1 MSEAELLTSIREV
14 LLNTFQER
22 DQDIDIYNVD
32 MDTDLIEQ
40 LSINSILVIEIL
52 VRLENI
58 LDIEFD
64 DENLSPENIR
74 TMRSIVSFCN
84 EAISKRDTWKVFV
97 IN

>member
-84 EAISKRDTWKVFV
+84 EAISKRDT
-97 IN
+97 